1 MQLCCKKKRLV
12 CLVCAIV
19 MILGGCSLKEKPEPT
34 NQQEQAETTDVPSSF
49 TLILSEADD
58 CRVSSLTAIEE
69 SPDGLLPEGSKY
81 LFSEGTKNGN
91 EVMFSCEGL
100 TGNGNSKYT
109 LLLSLSDSDSKIFLC
124 TYQFQNV
131 SLMNNAQIDLSNV
144 SHGQITISANHEES
158 TYSGFISAIR

>member
-1 MQLCCKKKRLV
+1 MQLCCKKIRLV

-34 NQQEQAETTDVPSSF
+34 NQQEQAETTDVPSS
-49 TLILSEADD
+49 L
-58 CRVSSLTAIEE
+58 
-69 SPDGLLPEGSKY
+69 
-81 LFSEGTKNGN
+81 GTKNGN

-100 TGNGNSKYT
+100 TEKGNSKYT
-109 LLLSLSDSDSKIFLC
+109 LLLSLSDSDSKLFLC

-144 SHGQITISANHEES
+144 SHGQITISANHEEN